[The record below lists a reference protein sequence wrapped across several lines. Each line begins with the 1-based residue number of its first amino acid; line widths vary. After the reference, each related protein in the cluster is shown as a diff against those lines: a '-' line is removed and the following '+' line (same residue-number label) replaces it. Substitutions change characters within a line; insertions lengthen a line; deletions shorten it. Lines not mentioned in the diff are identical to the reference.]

1 MKISKTRKPVDNLK
15 ILIFSSLATRLI
27 KFILGAT
34 LFFLF
39 VIPSISAWFSNRDSV
54 IIGSEL
60 IATMFVWILFTV
72 VNRVLMI
79 AYIVKVSF
87 PNKIFMNIA
96 PDSAKSQKL
105 SVIKV
110 TAIIGFFIP
119 LFDVFSMLMFL
130 VFAHNH
136 KKESLDSFTPKIA

>member
-15 ILIFSSLATRLI
+15 ILIFSSLSTRLI

-39 VIPSISAWFSNRDSV
+39 VIPSISAWFSNRDSFIV
-54 IIGSEL
+54 GSEL
-60 IATMFVWILFTV
+60 IAAMFAWILFTV
-72 VNRVLMI
+72 VNRVLTI

-105 SVIKV
+105 SVIKI

-136 KKESLDSFTPKIA
+136 KKESLDSLTPKIA

>member
-1 MKISKTRKPVDNLK
+1 MNISKTRKPVDNVK
-15 ILIFSSLATRLI
+15 NLIFSSLATRLI

-39 VIPSISAWFSNRDSV
+39 VIPAFSTLFSNRELFV
-54 IIGSEL
+54 IGSEL
-60 IATMFVWILFTV
+60 LATIFVWIFVTI
-72 VNRVLMI
+72 VNRVLTI

-87 PNKIFMNIA
+87 PNKIFMDIEQN
-96 PDSAKSQKL
+96 SAKLLKL

-119 LFDVFSMLMFL
+119 FFDVFSMVMFL
-130 VFAHNH
+130 FFAHNY
-136 KKESLDSFTPKIA
+136 KKESLDNATPKIA